1 MLFKGL
7 TRITDGHSTNEGA
20 FGEFEILLD
29 VHVSLFIA
37 KQKGKN
43 ISSSEKQSNCNIQIK
58 RLCLPAKFTQ
68 YETLLMR

>member
-1 MLFKGL
+1 MAIQL
-7 TRITDGHSTNEGA
+7 TNFA

-29 VHVSLFIA
+29 VHALLLFIA
-37 KQKGKN
+37 KRKGKN